1 MCSLQSGN
9 LVRYF
14 KLKIIKWIPHLFAI
28 LLTAFLVSC
37 DGGLAP
43 IEQEPDPFGVIIGSI
58 TYTGEWPPEEEFI
71 QFFFVP
77 LEFKPQTFLEVLADR
92 DNLRP
97 SDRLNYGVDEDTFV
111 VDELV
116 NGTYIYNV
124 IANQFG
130 PSPILNWR
138 PLGVYTENDGVI
150 TVEGDTTYIH
160 IDVDFNNLPPF
171 PPD

>member
-1 MCSLQSGN
+1 MCSPQPGN
-9 LVRYF
+9 LISHF
-14 KLKIIKWIPHLFAI
+14 KLRIIKWILLCFSI
-28 LLTAFLVSC
+28 LPVAFLVSC

-43 IEQEPDPFGVIIGSI
+43 IEQEPEPFGVIVGSI
-58 TYTGEWPPEEEFI
+58 TYTGEWPPEEEFV

-77 LEFKPQTFLEVLADR
+77 LKYKPQTFLEVLLDA

-97 SDRLNYGVDEDTFV
+97 SDRLRYNVDEDSFV
-111 VDELV
+111 IDELE

-130 PSPILNWR
+130 PNLLDWR
-138 PLGVYTENDGVI
+138 PLGVYTDNDGVI
-150 TVEGDTTYIH
+150 TVEGDTTYIQ